1 MEVIRIARDLAA
13 IAVLTLSLAVML
25 VAIRSP
31 ESYGVWLQK
40 IDQGRWGH
48 YECYEYEYEGTS
60 L

>member
-1 MEVIRIARDLAA
+1 MEIIRIARDLAA

-40 IDQGRWGH
+40 IDQGRWGDL
-48 YECYEYEYEGTS
+48 EQCEYVYEGIN